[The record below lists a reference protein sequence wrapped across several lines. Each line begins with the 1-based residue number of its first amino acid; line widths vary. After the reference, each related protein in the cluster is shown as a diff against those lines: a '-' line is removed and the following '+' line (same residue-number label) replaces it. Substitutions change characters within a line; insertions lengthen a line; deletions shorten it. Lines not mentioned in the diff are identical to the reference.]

1 MMHDVFLSHSSK
13 DKEAADAICESLESQ
28 EIGCWVAPRDIR
40 IGVEW
45 GEAIVEAI
53 EDAKVFV
60 VIISSHSNE
69 SPHVK
74 REIERAVNKGLSI
87 IPVRI
92 DDVPLSKALEYFL
105 GLTHWLDATTPPLQD
120 HLEALTSRIRHLISP
135 KPAAPKPAAPKPE
148 QRVPSK
154 LEMAMLLFENDS
166 RILLIPKRRITI
178 GRNRGSTI
186 VLRFLP
192 RSKENDRC
200 SLDIS
205 RYHMKL
211 AVTSEGL
218 LVEDRGPDKEGKQ
231 TKALRISD
239 VVVGNGEHHLVSY
252 DQIDGSLSLELPDR
266 LNCDQPFKF
275 NLDLFG
281 SADDDIKSRKTT
293 AERKLQLLPRSLGLQ
308 RKPQLWNLVDQNG
321 IEAVRLQ
328 RRGNLEE
335 EQYVLMFR
343 QTLIGSSQSSC
354 PICLDDRSLAPVAA
368 RLLWLDRSF
377 WLQNLGD
384 AKSVQVDGQSIEPG
398 ETIAL
403 QTGMRL
409 RFGKT
414 TVTFERARQMH
425 L

>member
-13 DKEAADAICESLESQ
+13 DKEAADAICESLEGQ
-28 EIGCWVAPRDIR
+28 EIGCWVAPRDIKK
-40 IGVEW
+40 GLAFE
-45 GEAIVEAI
+45 EAIVEAI
-53 EDAKVFV
+53 EGAKVFV
-60 VIISSHSNE
+60 VIISSNSNE
-69 SPHVK
+69 SPHVEL
-74 REIERAVNKGLSI
+74 EIAQAFKKKEHNI

-92 DDVPLSKALEYFL
+92 EEVKMSPVLDYYLSS
-105 GLTHWLDATTPPLQD
+105 THWLDATTPPLQD
-120 HLEALTSRIRHLISP
+120 HLKTLASRIRELISP
-135 KPAAPKPAAPKPE
+135 KPAATE
-148 QRVPSK
+148 LELHGPSK
-154 LEMAMLLFENDS
+154 LDMAMLLFENDS

-192 RSKENDRC
+192 RSKENDHC

-205 RYHMKL
+205 RNHMEL

-239 VVVGNGEHHLVSY
+239 VVISNGEQHLLSY
-252 DQIDGSLSLELPDR
+252 DQVDGSLSLELPDR

-281 SADDDIKSRKTT
+281 NAEDDIKSRETT
-293 AERKLQLLPRSLGLQ
+293 VQEDLQSLPRSLGLQ
-308 RKPQLWNLVDQNG
+308 RKPQLWNLVEQNG

-328 RRGNLEE
+328 RQGNLEE
-335 EQYVLMFR
+335 EQYVLMYR

-354 PICLDDRSLAPVAA
+354 PICLDDRKLPPVAA
-368 RLLWLDRSF
+368 QLLWMDRSF

-384 AKSVQVDGQSIEPG
+384 AESVQVDGQAIEPG

-409 RFGKT
+409 QFGQT
-414 TVTFERARQMH
+414 TVQFERARQMH